1 VTASPD
7 LGETFEK
14 PHDFSD
20 LVNYHFRT
28 MRSFK
33 SALSTEETLV

>member
-1 VTASPD
+1 MTASPE

-14 PHDFSD
+14 PHDFRD
-20 LVNYHFRT
+20 AVDYHFRT

-33 SALSTEETLV
+33 SALSTVETMV